1 MSMDQGCESNTPPLV
16 LLDLWSSGL
25 NCTTNNINSNSS
37 TTNTKCTLTSTFSK
51 YSTLL
56 LLNVFPML
64 LAVCCTC
71 HRVLL
76 SIVSAGKAEGVGK
89 GRAMRSGRPAA
100 PKKKTHPKKRKSPK
114 QFRTLSDSGF
124 WNLDVGFWML
134 DFRLYIYSSDFL
146 PKFGFLKD
154 IPRPRQLGGWWILE
168 QFCLQVL

>member
-1 MSMDQGCESNTPPLV
+1 MPILPKPPKSAKWDTDFRKCRWTRIVNQTPRPLYS
-16 LLDLWSSGL
+16 WTSGL

-100 PKKKTHPKKRKSPK
+100 PKKRPTPRKEKAQNNSAP
-114 QFRTLSDSGF
+114 FRIQDFACWILEFGC
-124 WNLDVGFWML
+124 WILDVGLSITYMF
-134 DFRLYIYSSDFL
+134 
-146 PKFGFLKD
+146 
-154 IPRPRQLGGWWILE
+154 E
-168 QFCLQVL
+168 CLSCEWP